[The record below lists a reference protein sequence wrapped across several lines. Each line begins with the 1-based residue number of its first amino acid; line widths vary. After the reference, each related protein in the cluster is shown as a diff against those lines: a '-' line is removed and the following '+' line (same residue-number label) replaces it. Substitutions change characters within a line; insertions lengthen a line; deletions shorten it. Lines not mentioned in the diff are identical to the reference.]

1 MMTET
6 DVQEMTTA
14 DARRRDPLRQVR
26 YSLPTTILFGQGVLE
41 ELPALLEQI
50 KVVNPL
56 LITDKGLAA
65 TTVPAQVTTVLDK
78 AGVTHAVF
86 DEVQSDPSTQLVDQ
100 IAELVLKGGHDGV
113 IGLGGGSAMDSAKA
127 AAAAATNGVSSLKLV
142 GQENVE
148 NAPLPI
154 IAIPTTAGPG
164 SEVTRFAVLTD
175 EKAGA
180 KVSIASMKI
189 MPVFAILA
197 PELTVGIPAIFTS
210 GTGLDA
216 LGHAIE
222 SYGSVWNNPIS
233 EGMALQAITLIGQH
247 LRTATNDPTNL
258 QARGGM
264 LAASCIAELAANTTR
279 LGLAHALA
287 VPLGATHH
295 IPHGLA
301 VGMMLVPMCAF
312 NEQVDPER
320 YARIAS
326 ALEPGSTDIVAA
338 LTSLYEDIGMESRLA
353 EFGVIP
359 EDYDRVID
367 LALKSDNVDA
377 NPREASRAQLAAL
390 LGAAL

>member
-1 MMTET
+1 MTET
-6 DVQEMTTA
+6 DVQLMTTA
-14 DARRRDPLRQVR
+14 GTRRRDPLRRVR
-26 YSLPTTILFGQGVLE
+26 YALPTTILYGQGVLE
-41 ELPALLEQI
+41 ELPALLEQL
-50 KVVNPL
+50 KVVNPIL
-56 LITDKGLAA
+56 VTDRGLAA
-65 TTVPAQVTTVLDK
+65 TTVPAQVTSVLDK

-86 DEVQSDPSTQLVDQ
+86 DDVQSDPSTDLVDQ
-100 IAELVLKGGHDGV
+100 IAELVLKGKHDGV

-127 AAAAATNGVSSLKLV
+127 AAAAVANGVPSLKLV
-142 GQENVE
+142 GQEKVE
-148 NAPLPI
+148 KTPLPI

-175 EKAGA
+175 VKAGA

-189 MPVFAILA
+189 MPIFAVLA
-197 PELTVGIPAIFTS
+197 PELTVGLPAKFTS

-233 EGMALQAITLIGQH
+233 EGMALQAISLIGQH
-247 LRTATNDPTNL
+247 LRTAINDPSNL
-258 QARGGM
+258 VARGGM

-295 IPHGLA
+295 VPHGLA
-301 VGMMLVPMCAF
+301 VGMMLIPMCAF
-312 NEQVDPER
+312 NEQADPER

-326 ALEPGSTDIVAA
+326 ALEPGSTDVVGA
-338 LTSLYEDIGMESRLA
+338 LTSLYTDIGMNAKLT
-353 EFGVIP
+353 EFGVTP

-390 LGAAL
+390 LEAAL

>member
-1 MMTET
+1 MTDT
-6 DVQEMTTA
+6 RVQTEA
-14 DARRRDPLRQVR
+14 RAGARRRDRLRPVR
-26 YSLPTTILFGQGVLE
+26 YALPTTILYGQGVLK
-41 ELPALLEQI
+41 ELPSLLAEI
-50 KVVNPL
+50 GVANPL
-56 LITDKGLAA
+56 LVTDKGLAA
-65 TTVPAQVTTVLDK
+65 TPVPAQVVAVLK
-78 AGVTHAVF
+78 SAGIKHSIF
-86 DEVQSDPSTQLVDQ
+86 DQVESDPSTKLVDF
-100 IAELVLKGGHDGV
+100 IADLIGTGAHDGV
-113 IGLGGGSAMDSAKA
+113 IGLGGGSSMDSAKA
-127 AAAAATNGVSSLKLV
+127 AAAAAANSVSSLQLAGPDK
-142 GQENVE
+142 VE
-148 NAPLPI
+148 KTPLPI

-175 EKAGA
+175 ADAGA

-197 PELTVGIPAIFTS
+197 PELTVGLPAKLTA

-233 EGMALQAITLIGQH
+233 EGMALQAITLIGQN
-247 LRTATNDPTNL
+247 LPIATKDPTNL
-258 QARGGM
+258 EARAGM

-301 VGMMLVPMCAF
+301 VGMMLIPMCAF

-338 LTSLYEDIGMESRLA
+338 LTSLYRDIDMTSRLA
-353 EFGVIP
+353 EFGVAP

-367 LALKSDNVDA
+367 LAVKSDNVDA
-377 NPREASRAQLAAL
+377 NPREASRAELAAL
-390 LGAAL
+390 LEAAL

>member
-1 MMTET
+1 MTET
-6 DVQEMTTA
+6 DVQLVTTTG
-14 DARRRDPLRQVR
+14 ARRRDPLRQVR
-26 YSLPTTILFGQGVLE
+26 YSLPTTILYGQGVLE
-41 ELPALLEQI
+41 ELPALLDQI
-50 KVVNPL
+50 KVVNPI

-65 TTVPAQVTTVLDK
+65 TTVPAQVTAVLDK

-86 DEVQSDPSTQLVDQ
+86 DEVQSDPSTQLVDR
-100 IAELVLKGGHDGV
+100 IAELILKGGHDGV

-127 AAAAATNGVSSLKLV
+127 AAAAAANGVPSLMLV

-175 EKAGA
+175 EEAGA

-189 MPVFAILA
+189 MPVFAVLS
-197 PELTVGIPAIFTS
+197 PELTIGIPAKITS

-233 EGMALQAITLIGQH
+233 EGMAIQAITLIGQH

-258 QARGGM
+258 EARGGM

-295 IPHGLA
+295 VPHGLA
-301 VGMMLVPMCAF
+301 VGMMLIPMCAF

-326 ALEPGSTDIVAA
+326 ALEPGSTDVVAA

-367 LALKSDNVDA
+367 LALRSDNVDA

-390 LGAAL
+390 LEAAL

>member
-1 MMTET
+1 M
-6 DVQEMTTA
+6 
-14 DARRRDPLRQVR
+14 RQVR

-65 TTVPAQVTTVLDK
+65 TTVPAQVTAVLDK

-86 DEVQSDPSTQLVDQ
+86 DEVQSDPSTHLVDQ

-127 AAAAATNGVSSLKLV
+127 AAAAAANGVSSLKLV

-197 PELTVGIPAIFTS
+197 PELTVGLPAKFTS

-295 IPHGLA
+295 VPHGLA
-301 VGMMLVPMCAF
+301 VGMMLIPMCAF

-367 LALKSDNVDA
+367 LAVKSDNVDA

-390 LGAAL
+390 LEAAL

>member
-1 MMTET
+1 MTET
-6 DVQEMTTA
+6 DVQLVTTTG
-14 DARRRDPLRQVR
+14 ARRRDPLRQVR
-26 YSLPTTILFGQGVLE
+26 YSLPTTILYGQGVLE
-41 ELPALLEQI
+41 ELPALLDQI
-50 KVVNPL
+50 KVVNPI

-65 TTVPAQVTTVLDK
+65 TTVPAQVTAVLDK

-86 DEVQSDPSTQLVDQ
+86 DEVQSDPSTQLVDR
-100 IAELVLKGGHDGV
+100 IAELILKGGHDGV

-127 AAAAATNGVSSLKLV
+127 AAAAAANGVPSLMLV

-175 EKAGA
+175 EEAGA

-189 MPVFAILA
+189 MPVFAVLS
-197 PELTVGIPAIFTS
+197 PELTIGLPAKITS

-233 EGMALQAITLIGQH
+233 EGMAIQAITLIGQH

-258 QARGGM
+258 EARGGM

-295 IPHGLA
+295 VPHGLA
-301 VGMMLVPMCAF
+301 VGMMLIPMCAF

-326 ALEPGSTDIVAA
+326 ALEPGSTDVVAA

-367 LALKSDNVDA
+367 LALRSDNVDA

-390 LGAAL
+390 LEAAL

>member
-1 MMTET
+1 MTET

-197 PELTVGIPAIFTS
+197 PELTVGLPAKFTS

>member
-1 MMTET
+1 MTET

-14 DARRRDPLRQVR
+14 GARRRDPLRQVR

-65 TTVPAQVTTVLDK
+65 TTVPAQVTAVLDK

-86 DEVQSDPSTQLVDQ
+86 DEVQSDPSTHLVDQ

-127 AAAAATNGVSSLKLV
+127 AAAAAANGVSSLKLV

-197 PELTVGIPAIFTS
+197 PELTVGLPAKFTS

-295 IPHGLA
+295 VPHGLA
-301 VGMMLVPMCAF
+301 VGMMLIPMCAF

-367 LALKSDNVDA
+367 LAVKSDNVDA

-390 LGAAL
+390 LEAAL

>member
-1 MMTET
+1 
-6 DVQEMTTA
+6 
-14 DARRRDPLRQVR
+14 
-26 YSLPTTILFGQGVLE
+26 VLE

-197 PELTVGIPAIFTS
+197 PELTVGLPAKFTS

>member
-1 MMTET
+1 MTET
-6 DVQEMTTA
+6 DVQLVTTTG
-14 DARRRDPLRQVR
+14 ARRRDPLRQVR
-26 YSLPTTILFGQGVLE
+26 YSLPTTILYGQGVLE
-41 ELPALLEQI
+41 ELPALLDQI

-65 TTVPAQVTTVLDK
+65 TTVPAQVTAILDR

-86 DEVQSDPSTQLVDQ
+86 DEVQSDPSTQLVDR
-100 IAELVLKGGHDGV
+100 IAELILKGGHDGV

-127 AAAAATNGVSSLKLV
+127 AAAAAANGVPSLKLV
-142 GQENVE
+142 GQEKVE
-148 NAPLPI
+148 KAPLPI

-175 EKAGA
+175 EEAGA

-189 MPVFAILA
+189 MPVFAVLA
-197 PELTVGIPAIFTS
+197 PELTVGLPAKITS

-295 IPHGLA
+295 VPHGLA
-301 VGMMLVPMCAF
+301 VGMMLIPMCAF

-326 ALEPGSTDIVAA
+326 ALEPGSTDVVAA

-353 EFGVIP
+353 EFGVVP

-367 LALKSDNVDA
+367 LALRSDNVDA
-377 NPREASRAQLAAL
+377 NPREASRAQLATL
-390 LGAAL
+390 LEAAL